1 LSSLLGVFAAP
12 HWRSRLAAARVP
24 LLLLYGFA
32 WFVFAVSHFDTA
44 LPNDVRLMST
54 RSVGIE
60 DSLEVVRRGGPPL
73 LGCTNVYEDGAADMD
88 QRCFATGT
96 TDDQGI
102 YLYLPLIGK
111 LTNETEPPLLLKWV
125 FAWLMAL
132 TVLVA
137 PLLFVTLFRSMLI
150 GLLAPLPLIY
160 SFDFLQNT
168 DIYWISAWAIL
179 VCLPLVLVI
188 YDRDRWDRGSIL
200 VLLTAVALG
209 GFASSIRSHAGLPIL
224 IAAALTVLLR
234 DRRWRARALAV
245 TALALTY
252 LATSSFVLAA
262 AREYRDHS
270 TGVNFTANTPTKH
283 PFWHS
288 MYLGLGYLPNPYG
301 IKWND
306 AIASEAV
313 SRENPTAVYLS
324 DEYERTLRGLYLDIV
339 RDDPGFVAST
349 YKAKLGELLRQ
360 VRTEYGLMLL
370 LIPAMALFGG
380 DRRRN
385 QMLLLLISPALA
397 ITLLPP
403 LLTRPDSAYGYNVGW
418 LAAVGFTCFVAG
430 AWLIRVA
437 QGAGSALMRADP
449 QTLNWESMRRRV
461 RELPAPRAAALRT
474 KRTLGVVAAAVAV
487 TAFLAAT
494 RSPDAS
500 TQVDYA
506 ASASALVPEADLKGS
521 EVSTWSFR
529 SEVPSGWAP
538 ISGVEVTPGSD
549 GTNVATTVGSGEYQ
563 IMGDPVTLEP
573 GTYRLD
579 VAGVVREG
587 GIQLGA
593 LDQRSNTWINQS
605 LYWWGQTFQAGTMVL
620 PLTLDAATTLQFVLA
635 NWNANRSSQWTIS
648 RVRLVR
654 E

>member
-1 LSSLLGVFAAP
+1 
-12 HWRSRLAAARVP
+12 
-24 LLLLYGFA
+24 
-32 WFVFAVSHFDTA
+32 
-44 LPNDVRLMST
+44 M
-54 RSVGIE
+54 
-60 DSLEVVRRGGPPL
+60 RRH
-73 LGCTNVYEDGAADMD
+73 
-88 QRCFATGT
+88 CFATGT

-111 LTNETEPPLLLKWV
+111 LTGENQPSLLLKWL

-132 TVLVA
+132 TVLFA
-137 PLLFVTLFRSMLI
+137 PLLFATLFKSTLI
-150 GLLAPLPLIY
+150 GVLAPLPLLY
-160 SFDFLQNT
+160 SFDYLQNT
-168 DIYWISAWAIL
+168 DIYWICAWAIIL
-179 VCLPLVLVI
+179 CLPLVLVI
-188 YDRDRWDRGSIL
+188 YDRDRWDRTSIA
-200 VLLTAVALG
+200 VLLMAVALA

-224 IAAALTVLLR
+224 IAAALTVILR
-234 DRRWRARALAV
+234 GRRWRARALAV
-245 TALALTY
+245 TALALAY
-252 LATSSFVLAA
+252 VATSSFVLAGV
-262 AREYRDHS
+262 REYRDHS
-270 TGVNFTANTPTKH
+270 TGVNFTASTPTKH

-301 IKWND
+301 ITWSDTVAID
-306 AIASEAV
+306 AVE
-313 SRENPTAVYLS
+313 RENPSAIYLS
-324 DEYERTLRGLYLDIV
+324 AEYERTLRGLYLDIV
-339 RDDPGFVAST
+339 RDDPGFVART

-360 VRTEYGLMLL
+360 VRTEYGLTLL
-370 LIPAMALFGG
+370 LIPAMALFGR

-385 QMLLLLISPALA
+385 QMLLLLISPALL

-403 LLTRPDSAYGYNVGW
+403 LLTRPELAYGYEVGW

-437 QGAGSALMRADP
+437 QRAGSALMRADP
-449 QTLNWESMRRRV
+449 QTLNWETVRVRV
-461 RELPAPRAAALRT
+461 RELPAQRAAALRT

-500 TQVDYA
+500 AQVDYA
-506 ASASALVPEADLKGS
+506 GSASALAPEADLKGS
-521 EVSTWSFR
+521 EISAWSFR
-529 SEVPSGWAP
+529 SGVPDGWEP

-563 IMGDPVTLEP
+563 LMGDPVTLEP

-579 VAGVVREG
+579 VAGVVRDG
-587 GIQLGA
+587 GLQLGA

-605 LYWWGQTFQAGTMVL
+605 LYWWGQTFQAGMMVL